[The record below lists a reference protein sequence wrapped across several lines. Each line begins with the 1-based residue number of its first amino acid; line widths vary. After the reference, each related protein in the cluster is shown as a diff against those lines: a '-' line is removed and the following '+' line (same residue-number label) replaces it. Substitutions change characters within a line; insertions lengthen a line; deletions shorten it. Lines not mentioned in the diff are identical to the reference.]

1 MSSKLGHQRVPL
13 TPAKELQLAYGK
25 WVSDKAEQGYQPFFM
40 SFMFHPLGFS
50 HRAKIIDQMHADIER
65 IYSGIIT
72 RFARRPNT
80 PQERHKLPLML
91 VAPDLP
97 VPKHT
102 KVDIKDVT
110 LNDGLHCHAIFLQP
124 PESRFQEEFH
134 LWATENN
141 AALIR
146 DTRVRRI
153 WVGRVF
159 ATPDHMTQYA
169 LKAVGT
175 RLSSDSLLLLPRE
188 RNGGRDTTARGYD
201 EACRREG
208 GASLMRTGWKPF

>member
-1 MSSKLGHQRVPL
+1 MASNLGHQGVPY
-13 TPAKELQLAYGK
+13 TPAKELQFAYGD
-25 WVSDKAEQGYQPFFM
+25 WVSDKVEQGYQPFFM
-40 SFMFHPLGFS
+40 SFMFHPLTFS
-50 HRAKIIDQMHADIER
+50 LKAKKIDQMHADIER
-65 IYSGIIT
+65 IYSRIIT
-72 RFARRPNT
+72 RFARRPNSH
-80 PQERHKLPLML
+80 QERHKLPLML

-102 KVDIKDVT
+102 KVELNDVT

-124 PESRFQEEFH
+124 PVSRFRERFH

-146 DTRVRRI
+146 DTRVRHM

-159 ATPDHMTQYA
+159 VTPDRMTQYA

-208 GASLMRTGWKPF
+208 GSSLMRTGWKPF